1 MSNPSAEALERSERF
16 GPTRLC
22 LRVTLITSLHYH
34 DGMERRQLK
43 TGIGLAMVALGLV
56 QTSLYVVRSEWVPIV
71 LGLLYSVIG
80 IAYLRVEV
88 SAVDR

>member
-1 MSNPSAEALERSERF
+1 
-16 GPTRLC
+16 
-22 LRVTLITSLHYH
+22 
-34 DGMERRQLK
+34 MERRQLK
-43 TGIGLAMVALGLV
+43 TGVGLAMVALGLV